1 VFRSLQTGLTA
12 KARVSVVA
20 TTTAVSALATTL
32 AVGLGATPGAGVPA
46 RAQAAAAAKPASMEL
61 MNDMALAA
69 AVNACEMVVE
79 SKVPMEKAVVSSAK
93 AITYVVTNR
102 YGGQVANAGRLEP
115 EQIANGTII
124 QVVGRVRQGCY
135 NRLGANDKKFIDDVL
150 SEYTKAVESKK

>member
-1 VFRSLQTGLTA
+1 VFRSLQACLTA

-20 TTTAVSALATTL
+20 STTAVSALATAL
-32 AVGLGATPGAGVPA
+32 AVGAGVTPGSGLPA
-46 RAQAAAAAKPASMEL
+46 RAQAAAAKPASMEL

-69 AVNACEMVVE
+69 AVNVCELAVE
-79 SKVPMEKAVVSSAK
+79 AKIPVERAVLSNAK

-102 YGGQVANAGRLEP
+102 YGSQVANAGKLQP

-135 NRLGANDKKFIDDVL
+135 NRLGAADKKFVDEVL
-150 SEYTKAVESKK
+150 SEYSKAVGTKK